1 MNKAIAKELDDF
13 AQGIATRYSQKGREG
28 NFNGE
33 DFKVKEII
41 PMSEHTAS
49 VIFKKNTGKVACF
62 FFYYINRGA
71 SKGWKYFVPTDA
83 HILGMMNFNFYKLE
97 VERLNY
103 KHNFE

>member
-1 MNKAIAKELDDF
+1 MNKEIAKELDEF
-13 AQGIATRYSQKGREG
+13 AQNIAKRYSFKNREG
-28 NFNGE
+28 NFNSE

-49 VIFKKNTGKVACF
+49 VIFEKNTGKVACF
-62 FFYYINRGA
+62 FFYYINRGS

-83 HILGMMNFNFYKLE
+83 HILGMLNFNYYKLE

-103 KHNFE
+103 KHNF